1 MEKLTNKFV
10 YSFLFDYNK
19 DRVINILITFFG
31 IIGFIWTII
40 EFSTWLL
47 SESNFP
53 NDLKSIIHEN
63 LKILLLLILILSI
76 FRHRRKL
83 KIEKK
88 FSNTDLKVIVEFCD
102 IFKQEGA
109 IIIPV
114 SDTFDNDIPNGLVNK
129 KTVHGQFI
137 EKFYSS
143 NIGSLNGEITRNLQL
158 VGATPIENN
167 VNLKGNKNRY
177 EIGTACSIKLNN
189 GKYFYLSALSFMKET
204 GNVEMRSEYLYDFL
218 SKTWDFI
225 PNHGEY
231 HDIVN
236 IPVIGTGL
244 HRLPANHT
252 NQFIVN
258 EIVNSFFVTSKVQT
272 FCKTL
277 RICLHH
283 KNYKLYNF
291 ENLNIL
297 FCHIDN
303 YLNR

>member
-1 MEKLTNKFV
+1 MEKLYNKFI

-19 DRVINILITFFG
+19 ERVTNILITFFG

-40 EFSTWLL
+40 ECSTWIF
-47 SESNFP
+47 SESKYP
-53 NDLKSIIHEN
+53 QDLKDFIREN
-63 LKILLLLILILSI
+63 INISLILIFLLSVI
-76 FRHRRKL
+76 RHRRKL

-102 IFKQEGA
+102 IFKQKGA

-143 NIGSLNGEITRNLQL
+143 NIGTLNSEITRNLQL
-158 VGATPIENN
+158 VGAIPIETNN
-167 VNLKGNKNRY
+167 NLKGNKVRY
-177 EIGTACSIKLNN
+177 DIGTACSIKPSND
-189 GKYFYLSALSFMKET
+189 KYFYLSALSFMKET
-204 GNVEMRSEYLYDFL
+204 GNVEMRPEYLYDFL

-231 HDIVN
+231 HDTVN

-277 RICLHH
+277 RICLYH